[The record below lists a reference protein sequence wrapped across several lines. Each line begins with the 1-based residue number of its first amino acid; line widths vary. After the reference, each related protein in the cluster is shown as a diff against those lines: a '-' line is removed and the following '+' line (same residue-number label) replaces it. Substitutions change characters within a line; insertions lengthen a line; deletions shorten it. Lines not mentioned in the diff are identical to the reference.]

1 MAITIDNGVRLPVNV
16 ERGASGGPL
25 FDTIVQRTDG
35 GRIETIV
42 NWTYPLYQ
50 WDVGYGI
57 QTPTDFNAVRDV
69 FIGARGQAYGFRFK
83 DWADYSLAQ
92 QSIGTGDSTT
102 GSDGTSEYQIYKR
115 YSTVARN
122 LDRNLTRPVAS
133 TVQVWVNSVLQTVTT
148 HYTVDDTTGII
159 TFTSGNHPLTGQ
171 DVEVACEFD
180 VPVHFVTDKFSI
192 SLEWAEAGTIP
203 SMMIEEV
210 RE

>member
-1 MAITIDNGVRLPVNV
+1 MAITIDNSVRLPVNV

-35 GRIETIV
+35 GRIETNV
-42 NWTYPLYQ
+42 NWAFPLYG

-83 DWADYSLAQ
+83 DWGDYVMADQ
-92 QSIGTGDSTT
+92 TIGTGDGTT
-102 GSDGTSEYQIYKR
+102 GSDGTAAHQIYKR
-115 YSTVARN
+115 YSTAARN
-122 LDRNLTRPVAS
+122 LDRVITRPVAS
-133 TVQVWVNSVLQTVTT
+133 SIVVSVDAVVKTLTT
-148 HYTVDDTTGII
+148 HYTVDDTTGIV
-159 TFTSGNHPLTGQ
+159 TFTAGNIPLAGEDIT
-171 DVEVACEFD
+171 VACEFD
-180 VPVHFVTDKFSI
+180 VPVHFSTDKFNLN
-192 SLEWAEAGTIP
+192 LEWAEAATIG